1 MILSYFCPTKM
12 MKIYT
17 DGSANP
23 NPGPG
28 GFGVLVLDNEEFFV
42 YNIYTERSSKTT
54 NNKEELKAILY
65 ALKTYGVNIFNEE
78 FADIPIVY
86 SDSAYAINTYSDWM
100 WRWANND
107 WKKSDNTTPENLDII
122 MEYYNLWCEGYRIDL
137 QKVKG
142 HSNNKGNIIADALAQ
157 GKLKEEFK

>member
-1 MILSYFCPTKM
+1 

-54 NNKEELKAILY
+54 NNKEENSW
-65 ALKTYGVNIFNEE
+65 T
-78 FADIPIVY
+78 
-86 SDSAYAINTYSDWM
+86 
-100 WRWANND
+100 
-107 WKKSDNTTPENLDII
+107 
-122 MEYYNLWCEGYRIDL
+122 
-137 QKVKG
+137 
-142 HSNNKGNIIADALAQ
+142 NNK
-157 GKLKEEFK
+157 KLNNLTFIYN

>member
-1 MILSYFCPTKM
+1 

-28 GFGVLVLDNEEFFV
+28 GFGVLVLDNEEIFV
-42 YNIYTERSSKTT
+42 YNIYTDRSAKTT
-54 NNKEELKAILY
+54 NNREELKAILY
-65 ALKTYGVNIFNEE
+65 ALKNYGINIYSLSDKE
-78 FADIPIVY
+78 FEYIPIVY
-86 SDSAYAINTYSDWM
+86 SDSAYAINTYNDWM
-100 WRWANND
+100 WRWAANN
-107 WKKSDNTTPENLDII
+107 WKKADGFIPENLDII

-157 GKLKEEFK
+157 GKLEGKI